1 MGAHKGTWTKGER
14 TFILSKGTFAS
25 KHFPMNFMIKVISYG
40 ALTFIHKAN
49 DYSHQNASESISD
62 QSWSGIDQQLL
73 NYDHISDIALNCWGI
88 SRNCWVF
95 GSTDGGSWAVNLG
108 DGETHWQPWTMVEL
122 PNNCRIALNTLVKIQ
137 TMVVKIIN
145 TIVEIS
151 NSQML
156 KYMQDIQNSGGS
168 VGTSWH
174 LLL

>member
-1 MGAHKGTWTKGER
+1 MGAHKGAWTKGER
-14 TFILSKGTFAS
+14 TFILRKWTFAS
-25 KHFPMNFMIKVISYG
+25 KHFPLNFIIRVISYG
-40 ALTFIHKAN
+40 HLTFIHKAN
-49 DYSHQNASESISD
+49 AYSHQNASKSIID
-62 QSWSGIDQQLL
+62 QSWSAIDRQL
-73 NYDHISDIALNCWGI
+73 NYDHISGISLNCWGI
-88 SRNCWVF
+88 SRNCWAF
-95 GSTDGGSWAVNLG
+95 GSTDGGNWAVNLG

>member
-1 MGAHKGTWTKGER
+1 MREHNGGSQRNMNKRWENFHLEKRDFCFETFPAEFLMVRLHLFMRQMITLTK
-14 TFILSKGTFAS
+14 
-25 KHFPMNFMIKVISYG
+25 MY
-40 ALTFIHKAN
+40 
-49 DYSHQNASESISD
+49 QNGI
-62 QSWSGIDQQLL
+62 IDQVWSAIDRQL
-73 NYDHISDIALNCWGI
+73 NYDHISDISLNCWGI
-88 SRNCWVF
+88 SRNCWAF
-95 GSTDGGSWAVNLG
+95 GSTAGGSWAVNLG

-168 VGTSWH
+168 LRTSWH